1 MGSGRYLGLLNVAEL
16 LGVKN
21 GISIVY
27 NACMG
32 TAKYIH
38 CINLQILKWKIVYP
52 CCIHC
57 MYGDNKIYPLSVY
70 KLTNPEID
78 DSISLVYTLYE

>member
-1 MGSGRYLGLLNVAEL
+1 
-16 LGVKN
+16 
-21 GISIVY
+21 
-27 NACMG
+27 
-32 TAKYIH
+32 
-38 CINLQILKWKIVYP
+38 
-52 CCIHC
+52 